1 MNGRC
6 TDEELTVTASPP
18 DERYRVTAEKF
29 LNAEPDAFGDV
40 EIVDG
45 LVVRLMAQSEAHSR
59 VVRRLAAALEDARDP
74 GGPCLRVGSDVAV
87 RFADTDDRRDD
98 HRLNVRYPD
107 IFIRDCEPYDVNTVR
122 YHIALVV
129 EVVSKSTVDSDTSE
143 KHKLYARAG
152 IPGYLI
158 VHFDKSWEAIDRI
171 EEYRLDWSGLRYMP
185 HTVHRTALVL
195 DRPVTLAITFD
206 TLHRP

>member
-1 MNGRC
+1 MAAVP
-6 TDEELTVTASPP
+6 DEELTVTASHP
-18 DERYRVTAEKF
+18 DEHPRVTAEEF
-29 LNAEPDAFGDV
+29 LNAEPDSLGDV

-74 GGPCLRVGSDVAV
+74 AGPCLRIGSDVAV
-87 RFADTDDRRDD
+87 RFPDADDRRDD
-98 HRLNVRYPD
+98 HQLNIRYPD

-122 YHIALVV
+122 DHIALIV
-129 EVVSKSTVDSDTSE
+129 EVVSKSTVDADTSE
-143 KHKLYARAG
+143 KHKMYARAG

-185 HTVHRTALVL
+185 HKVHHTALVL
-195 DRPVTLAITFD
+195 DTPVTLAITFD
-206 TLHRP
+206 ALHRP

>member
-1 MNGRC
+1 M
-6 TDEELTVTASPP
+6 TASHP
-18 DERYRVTAEKF
+18 DEQPRVTAEDF
-29 LNAEPDAFGDV
+29 LEAEPDSLGDV

-74 GGPCLRVGSDVAV
+74 AGPCLRVGSDVAV
-87 RFADTDDRRDD
+87 RFADADDHRDD
-98 HRLNVRYPD
+98 HQLNIRYPD

-122 YHIALVV
+122 DHIALVV
-129 EVVSKSTVDSDTSE
+129 EVVSKSTVDADTSE

-158 VHFDKSWEAIDRI
+158 VHFDKSWESIDRI

-185 HTVHRTALVL
+185 HKVHHTALVL
-195 DRPVTLAITFD
+195 DTPVTVAITFD
-206 TLHRP
+206 ALHRP

>member
-1 MNGRC
+1 M
-6 TDEELTVTASPP
+6 TASHP
-18 DERYRVTAEKF
+18 DERPRVTAEEF
-29 LNAEPDAFGDV
+29 LNAEPDSLGDV

-74 GGPCLRVGSDVAV
+74 VGPCLRIGSDVAV
-87 RFADTDDRRDD
+87 RFLDADDRRDD
-98 HRLNVRYPD
+98 HQVNIRYPD

-122 YHIALVV
+122 DHIALIV
-129 EVVSKSTVDSDTSE
+129 EVVSKSTVDADTSE
-143 KHKLYARAG
+143 KHKMYARAG

-158 VHFDKSWEAIDRI
+158 VHFDKSWETIDRI

-185 HTVHRTALVL
+185 HKVHHTALVL
-195 DRPVTLAITFD
+195 DTPVTLAITFD
-206 TLHRP
+206 ALHRP

>member
-1 MNGRC
+1 MAAVP
-6 TDEELTVTASPP
+6 DEELTVTASHP
-18 DERYRVTAEKF
+18 DEHPRVTAEEF
-29 LNAEPDAFGDV
+29 LNAEPDSLGDV

-59 VVRRLAAALEDARDP
+59 VVRRLAAALEDARDLA
-74 GGPCLRVGSDVAV
+74 GPCLRIGSDVAV
-87 RFADTDDRRDD
+87 RFLDADDRRDD
-98 HRLNVRYPD
+98 HQLNIRYPD

-122 YHIALVV
+122 DHIALIV
-129 EVVSKSTVDSDTSE
+129 EVVSKSTVDADTSE
-143 KHKLYARAG
+143 KHKMYARAG

-185 HTVHRTALVL
+185 HKVHHTALVL
-195 DRPVTLAITFD
+195 DTPVTLAITFD
-206 TLHRP
+206 ALHRP

>member
-1 MNGRC
+1 M
-6 TDEELTVTASPP
+6 TASHP
-18 DERYRVTAEKF
+18 DERPRVTAEEF
-29 LNAEPDAFGDV
+29 LNAEPDSLGDV

-74 GGPCLRVGSDVAV
+74 AGPCLRVGSDVAV

-98 HRLNVRYPD
+98 HQLNVRYPD
-107 IFIRDCEPYDVNTVR
+107 IFVRDCEPYDVNTVR
-122 YHIALVV
+122 DHIALVV
-129 EVVSKSTVDSDTSE
+129 EVASKSTVDADTSD

-158 VHFDKSWEAIDRI
+158 VHFDKSWEIIDRI

-185 HTVHRTALVL
+185 HKVHRTALVL
-195 DRPVTLAITFD
+195 DSPVTLAITFD
-206 TLHRP
+206 ALHRP